1 MKYLKKFNESFD
13 DNYDDD
19 MNKYLEYLDEDYLH
33 NAIDNYLAFLKDD
46 GFQFEFDEN
55 YDGDAYINMTKEV
68 DDDEVN
74 FDYSEIDDIF
84 SPFLEL
90 LSKKY
95 DSLAVSI
102 SVSENKNRNV
112 SIDSLISGEISPNN
126 IEYISLYIYQKD
138 NY

>member
-13 DNYDDD
+13 EDDD
-19 MNKYLEYLDEDYLH
+19 NMDKYLEYLDEDYLH
-33 NAIDNYLAFLKDD
+33 SAIDNHLSFLIDD
-46 GFQFEFDEN
+46 GFQFEFEEN

-74 FDYSEIDDIF
+74 FDYSEIDDTF

-90 LSKKY
+90 LSEKY
-95 DSLAVSI
+95 DSLAVSMSI
-102 SVSENKNRNV
+102 SENENRNV

-138 NY
+138 SY